1 MKFLQMFR
9 NKSLW
14 VLSLL
19 LFFVASCVQN
29 EQAPKT
35 SKEPWKPVMDEP
47 SELASIMRS
56 IHAEGL
62 ERKNALQKGAL
73 GPADPNLVFGLITA
87 EPTEPHMVGPA
98 FEPHA
103 NAFIKS
109 YGEVATATSVES
121 QIKAHNNLVKSC
133 VACHMNFCQGPI
145 PRIEQLY
152 IP

>member
-1 MKFLQMFR
+1 MFK
-9 NKSLW
+9 NKTGI
-14 VLSLL
+14 LL
-19 LFFVASCVQN
+19 GLFGLFAVGCAQQ
-29 EQAPKT
+29 EQTPAPAK
-35 SKEPWKPVMDEP
+35 SSWKPKMDQP
-47 SELASIMRS
+47 SELATIMRE

-62 ERKNALQKGAL
+62 ERKTSLEKGTL
-73 GPADPNLVFGLITA
+73 GSADSKLIFNMITA

-109 YGEVATATSVES
+109 YGEIARATSVEQ
-121 QIKAHNNLVKSC
+121 QITAHNNLVKSC

-152 IP
+152 IQ